1 MPTDIRPLPFGL
13 FAAYIPVIVISL
25 AMPPSPYRRLL
36 FIPLLCLSWRFFLRG
51 DGYLCCAFWFIWLL
65 NASDYI
71 LLTDVQR
78 ELRKIPA
85 TQADSAGGCERIEDA
100 PFARRLRWAL
110 DLFLSPRG
118 VGWTHSPK
126 RYLPSP
132 ANIISTR
139 LFLRRRLR
147 TLVRAVLLLDM
158 LNLYVRWNP
167 AFRTSLRTVGWLELY
182 AVSAVCPLTAY
193 AILEIPHCLL
203 SLAAVTTRLSA
214 PEDWPPLFGRVG
226 EATNVRNFWG
236 RCWHQL
242 LRRPLTS
249 HIRCLSR
256 SLCLPAQ
263 SSVTTAIETSA
274 AFFISG
280 TVHHLGETILLRGHG
295 RSGSLIFFGI
305 QPLAFALEGLFAEF
319 NRRTRLVHPGIA
331 QFLSYVWVATWFAW
345 VVPFMQDPLIAA
357 GETSNR
363 YIRVSFVLWV
373 WRGTW
378 VIPPVDR

>member
-13 FAAYIPVIVISL
+13 FTAYFTVIVMSL
-25 AMPPSPYRRLL
+25 AMPPSTYRRLL
-36 FIPLLCLSWRFFLRG
+36 CIPLLGLSWKFSLHG

-78 ELRKIPA
+78 ELRKLPA
-85 TQADSAGGCERIEDA
+85 TQADSAGRCENIEEA
-100 PFARRLRWAL
+100 PLAQRLRWAL

-132 ANIISTR
+132 GNSISKH

-147 TLVRAVLLLDM
+147 TLVRAVLLLDV

-203 SLAAVTTRLSA
+203 SFMAVATRISA
-214 PEDWPPLFGRVG
+214 PEDWPPLFGHIG
-226 EATNVRNFWG
+226 EASNVRNFWG
-236 RCWHQL
+236 KCWHQL

-249 HIRCLSR
+249 HVRWLSR
-256 SLCLPAQ
+256 LLRLPAQ

-280 TVHHLGETILLRGHG
+280 MVHYLGETVLLRGHG
-295 RSGSLIFFGI
+295 RSGSLIFFGL
-305 QPLAFALEGLFAEF
+305 QPLAFALESLVTSL
-319 NRRTRLVHPGIA
+319 NRRTGLVPHRIA
-331 QFLSYVWVATWFAW
+331 VFLGYVWAATWFAW
-345 VVPFMQDPLIAA
+345 VVPFMQDPLIAT
-357 GETSNR
+357 GETLNR

-378 VIPPVDR
+378 LIPPVDR